1 MSRFRA
7 VRPRR
12 VPAMLAVL
20 AVMTGVLGL
29 GSGAMA
35 AGRSYHVEAVPNP
48 PGAKN
53 AGLFGISC
61 PMVAGCVA
69 VGYAT
74 TKPAGN
80 LVETY
85 AGGKWT
91 PTAFQQ
97 GLTFPTVGAVWCASM
112 TSCVAVGDAGA
123 LESNGAQPL
132 VETLSDGTW
141 TPTSPP
147 LPATGIT
154 GSLDAISC
162 VTAEWC
168 VAAGFMGDSQDNNFG
183 LLEVLSNGTW
193 TPEVGPTPSP
203 STQSGIRS
211 VQCFTPTSCDAVGFY
226 GGLSS
231 SNGLLETLSG
241 NGWAGSALGGTGI
254 LDSLSCVSSSSC
266 LAVGTMVDGGGY
278 TETLSGTTW
287 TGGSLPRPGP
297 GPGNGN
303 GMAGVSCPKSVS
315 SCVAIG
321 GWHDP
326 RPHHHKPRLLI
337 ETESHGTWAATEIPA
352 PSGLMDA
359 KAIAC
364 PKISACVGV
373 GPSDANGGPAD
384 AVIEQPRS

>member
-1 MSRFRA
+1 MSRFRP

-123 LESNGAQPL
+123 LESNGATTTGRDPLGRDLDADEPSAAGHGHHGFFGRHQLRHGGVVRGRRIHGGQPGQQL
-132 VETLSDGTW
+132 RPPRSALERHVDRPKSV
-141 TPTSPP
+141 PP
-147 LPATGIT
+147 LPRRPNQASGRCNA
-154 GSLDAISC
+154 SRPPR
-162 VTAEWC
+162 VTRWAST
-168 VAAGFMGDSQDNNFG
+168 AASRRRTASSRPCRGMGGRGRPSGHRHLGFPVVRLVEFVPGRRDH
-183 LLEVLSNGTW
+183 
-193 TPEVGPTPSP
+193 
-203 STQSGIRS
+203 
-211 VQCFTPTSCDAVGFY
+211 
-226 GGLSS
+226 GGQRRLHRDVER
-231 SNGLLETLSG
+231 N
-241 NGWAGSALGGTGI
+241 
-254 LDSLSCVSSSSC
+254 D
-266 LAVGTMVDGGGY
+266 VDG
-278 TETLSGTTW
+278 
-287 TGGSLPRPGP
+287 R
-297 GPGNGN
+297 
-303 GMAGVSCPKSVS
+303 
-315 SCVAIG
+315 
-321 GWHDP
+321 
-326 RPHHHKPRLLI
+326 
-337 ETESHGTWAATEIPA
+337 
-352 PSGLMDA
+352 
-359 KAIAC
+359 
-364 PKISACVGV
+364 
-373 GPSDANGGPAD
+373 
-384 AVIEQPRS
+384 